1 MLDKEYIRQNLN
13 NTLQETNF
21 PKLGAL
27 YRGKV
32 RDNYTDFEKNLRYIV
47 ATDRLSAFDR
57 VITSIP
63 FKGELLNQ
71 ISTFWFEKTKNIAP
85 NHIVEVPDP
94 NIAVVRQCDTLPI
107 EMVIRAY
114 VTGSAWR
121 AYEKGE
127 DVSGIHFPTGLQ
139 KNQKLPEPVI
149 TPSTKAE
156 KGFHDEYISKEE
168 ILAKELISK
177 DVYAT
182 MEEYTYKLFEFGQ
195 SYCAKNNLI
204 LVDGKYEFGVTK
216 EEEIIVID
224 EIHTQDS
231 SRFWIL
237 NTYQDRFATGNEPDI
252 LDKEFFRGWLMQ
264 QGYMGDGEMPVIT
277 KDVRVELVQRYI
289 QSYEL
294 ITHTEFKPD
303 ENRNILERI
312 RTNLKLN

>member
-13 NTLQETNF
+13 NTLTETNF
-21 PKLGAL
+21 AGLGTL

-32 RDNYTDFEKNLRYIV
+32 RDNYTNKNNLRYIV

-85 NHIVEVPDP
+85 NHIVDVPDP
-94 NIAVVRQCDTLPI
+94 NIAVVRQCETLPI
-107 EMVIRAY
+107 EMVVRAY

-121 AYEKGE
+121 AYEKGKN
-127 DVSGIHFPTGLQ
+127 VSGIKFPAGLK
-139 KNQKLPEPVI
+139 KNQQLPEPVI

-156 KGFHDEYISKEE
+156 KGLHDEPISKEE
-168 ILAKELISK
+168 ILSKELVSK

-182 MEEYTYKLFEFGQ
+182 VEEYTIKLFEFGQ
-195 SYCAKNNLI
+195 KYCAQNNLI
-204 LVDGKYEFGVTK
+204 LVDCKYEFGITP
-216 EEEIIVID
+216 ENEIIVID

-237 NTYQDRFATGNEPDI
+237 DTYQDRFNVGNEPDI

-264 QGYMGDGEMPVIT
+264 QGYMGDGEMPLIT
-277 KDVRVELVQRYI
+277 EDVRIELVQRYI
-289 QSYEL
+289 QSYET
-294 ITHTEFKPD
+294 ITHTEFKPH
-303 ENRNILERI
+303 ENRNIIDRI

>member
-13 NTLQETNF
+13 NTLLETNF
-21 PKLGAL
+21 TNLGTL

-32 RDNYTDFEKNLRYIV
+32 RDNYTNEEKKIRIIV

-63 FKGELLNQ
+63 FKGELLNK

-94 NIAVVRQCDTLPI
+94 NIAVVKQCETLPI

-114 VTGSAWR
+114 ITGSAWR
-121 AYEKGE
+121 AYKKGQ
-127 DVSGIHFPTGLQ
+127 DVSGIQFPKGLK

-156 KGFHDEYISKEE
+156 KGLHDEPISKEK
-168 ILAKELISK
+168 ILNNNLVSK
-177 DVYAT
+177 DVYSII
-182 MEEYTYKLFEFGQ
+182 EDYTYKLFEYGQ
-195 SYCAKNNLI
+195 KYCAQNNLI
-204 LVDGKYEFGVTK
+204 LVDCKYEFGITPENK
-216 EEEIIVID
+216 IIVID

-237 NTYQDRFATGNEPDI
+237 DSYQELFAAGKEPQI
-252 LDKEFFRGWLMQ
+252 LDKEFFRGWLMK
-264 QGYMGDGEMPVIT
+264 QGYMGDGEMPSIT
-277 KDVRVELVQRYI
+277 EDVRIELVQRYI
-289 QSYEL
+289 QSYET
-294 ITHTEFKPD
+294 ITNTEFKPD
-303 ENRNILERI
+303 PNRNVIKRI
-312 RTNLKLN
+312 QSNLKLI